1 MIADRA
7 HPHAARAHRDDLVV
21 EVGEAPP
28 MLGDQPRETSP
39 PDPAGS
45 SAAPSSSPSER
56 PWARSRRSDW
66 QVSSRA
72 QEPRRPRPARPP
84 DARPARRSRCAP
96 RAPSPGRPAARRAR
110 TPHPAHLPR
119 GAGPERPSQWPCDDP
134 PRSIIMSS
142 HTGALTVPREGSR
155 IPSSASRPAA
165 AASAAFETPR
175 HPLDCLPLRRVDQRP
190 AHPRR
195 FATRPARS
203 SAPRSASSAT
213 FASNPVLQRRLSP
226 ATRSVLSSRANQAW
240 PAIRRAGTI
249 FQGAFGADVSHAM
262 LVKL

>member
-142 HTGALTVPREGSR
+142 HTGALTVPREGSLPNTMSHPWR
-155 IPSSASRPAA
+155 HQGHIERPDTRPIERPPEPPKITLDKQGASTHGRSCRDDLAGLATLVADDGDAA
-165 AASAAFETPR
+165 PGRDRQQHRATPPDHVALR
-175 HPLDCLPLRRVDQRP
+175 LWRQRERLRR
-190 AHPRR
+190 
-195 FATRPARS
+195 
-203 SAPRSASSAT
+203 
-213 FASNPVLQRRLSP
+213 
-226 ATRSVLSSRANQAW
+226 
-240 PAIRRAGTI
+240 
-249 FQGAFGADVSHAM
+249 
-262 LVKL
+262 